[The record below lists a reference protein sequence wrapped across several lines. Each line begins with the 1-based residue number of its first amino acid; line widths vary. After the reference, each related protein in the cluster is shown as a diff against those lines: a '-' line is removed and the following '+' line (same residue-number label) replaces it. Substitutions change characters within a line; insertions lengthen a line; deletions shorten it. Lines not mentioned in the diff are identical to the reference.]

1 MDDLI
6 SDDWSRIGDG
16 ASGRQTSKRC
26 KLGKYTTKRIVAV
39 ELVDA
44 WSGWREQS
52 ALGLSETPAA
62 SRCTLCHVEASNAR
76 DEFCMQ
82 HANCM
87 QTQTLNCLL

>member
-44 WSGWREQS
+44 WSG
-52 ALGLSETPAA
+52 
-62 SRCTLCHVEASNAR
+62 
-76 DEFCMQ
+76 
-82 HANCM
+82 
-87 QTQTLNCLL
+87 